1 MNNNFIDYTTGGAF
15 NLSLSRR
22 QIESF
27 TYFASTDQFVHV
39 PSKST
44 QALIDKG
51 LLESVPVAEAC
62 DPNYPCLRITEEG
75 KLVWE
80 LLKMAGLAKELPRSK
95 WIPAPVVDFE
105 ISLKEKVDVEV

>member
-15 NLSLSRR
+15 NLNLSRR

-62 DPNYPCLRITEEG
+62 DPNYPCLRITAEG

-80 LLKMAGLAKELPRSK
+80 LLKMAGLAKELPRSI
-95 WIPAPVVDFE
+95 WIPAPEVDFKVT
-105 ISLKEKVDVEV
+105 LKEKVDAEG

>member
-1 MNNNFIDYTTGGAF
+1 MNHNFIEYTTGGAF
-15 NLSLSRR
+15 NLNLSRR

-27 TYFASTDQFVHV
+27 TYFASVEQFVYI

-51 LLESVPVAEAC
+51 LLESVPAAEAC
-62 DPNYPCLRITEEG
+62 DPNYPCLRVTAEG

-80 LLKMAGLAKELPRSK
+80 LLKMAGLVKEIPRSVLL
-95 WIPAPVVDFE
+95 PAPEVDFKVE
-105 ISLKEKVDVEV
+105 LREKADA